1 MTVTSL
7 VPSPAGEPA
16 RAHRSAAEIGRT
28 AAGARPLPPLES
40 RRGHRLPAT
49 ADTVLPN
56 GLRVIAARQP
66 STPMVEL
73 RMSVPFVGTTFAHAA
88 TAEVLA
94 TVLFRRGHA
103 ERAGREADMARH
115 GVTLAAHRT
124 SGWLQISGA
133 APGHALDTLV
143 GALADAVID
152 GSVDEAEIGPVR
164 DRMVR
169 QIALIRA
176 QPRVLAQE
184 ALVAHCYGE
193 LPALQEVPFAA
204 PVAAVT
210 GAAVRD
216 LHHERLRPRGTVLV
230 LVGDL
235 DPERAVE
242 SVAAACGSWGP
253 GGPSP
258 APLRLPSPHPGRVAL
273 VPRADAVQSQIKL
286 VRPVV
291 ARTDDRFPALSL
303 ATLVFGGYFSSR
315 LVTSIREDKGLAY
328 RAEAGFEDHLDS
340 LVLTADADTATE
352 ATVTAYREIRAEL
365 GRMAA
370 AVPSAAEVDAARE
383 YTVGMT
389 MLTLASQA
397 GFASSVATAVCLGHE
412 PERVTAFPDLLRGVT
427 RDQVARV
434 AREFFDP
441 DAFGGVVVG
450 DADRL
455 ASGLRAAGVEVA
467 DTEVLAAR
475 AETRSR
481 NTP

>member
-28 AAGARPLPPLES
+28 AAGARALPPLEA
-40 RRGHRLPAT
+40 RRGLRLPPM

-73 RMSVPFVGTTFAHAA
+73 RMSVPFAGATFAHAA

-94 TVLFRRGHA
+94 TVLFRRG
-103 ERAGREADMARH
+103 RGNGAGRNAEMARQ
-115 GVTLAAHRT
+115 GVTLAAHR
-124 SGWLQISGA
+124 SSRWLQVSGS

-143 GALADAVID
+143 GALADAVTE
-152 GSVDEAEIGPVR
+152 GSADEAEIGPVR
-164 DRMVR
+164 ERMVR

-176 QPRVLAQE
+176 QPQVVAQE

-193 LPALQEVPFAA
+193 LPALQEVPFPA
-204 PVAAVT
+204 PVAGVT
-210 GAAVRD
+210 GAAVRT

-230 LVGDL
+230 MVGDL
-235 DPERAVE
+235 DPEGAVD
-242 SVAAACGSWGP
+242 SVAAATSSWGA
-253 GGPSP
+253 GGQLP
-258 APLRLPSPHPGRVAL
+258 APLSLPPLRARRVAL

-291 ARTDDRFPALSL
+291 PRTDDRFPALSL

-315 LVTSIREDKGLAY
+315 LVTNIREDKGLAY
-328 RAEAGFEDHLDS
+328 RAEAGFEDHLDR
-340 LVLTADADTATE
+340 LMLTADADTATQ
-352 ATVTAYREIRAEL
+352 ATATAYQEIRAEL
-365 GRMAA
+365 GRLATAA
-370 AVPSAAEVDAARE
+370 PSAAEVDAARE

-397 GFASSVATAVCLGHE
+397 GFAGSVATAVCLGHE

-427 RDQVARV
+427 CDQVAQV

-441 DAFGGVVVG
+441 DAFSGVIVG
-450 DADRL
+450 DAGRL
-455 ASGLRAAGVEVA
+455 ASGLRAVGGVEIA
-467 DTEVLAAR
+467 DAEVVDGAAE
-475 AETRSR
+475 A
-481 NTP
+481 

>member
-1 MTVTSL
+1 MTATSL

-16 RAHRSAAEIGRT
+16 RTHRSAAEIGRT
-28 AAGARPLPPLES
+28 AAGARPLPPLEA

-73 RMSVPFVGTTFAHAA
+73 RMSVPFAGTTFAHAA

-94 TVLFRRGHA
+94 TLLFRRGHN
-103 ERAGREADMARH
+103 EGAGREARMARQ
-115 GVTLAAHRT
+115 GVTLSAHR
-124 SGWLQISGA
+124 SSRWLQVSGS
-133 APGHALDTLV
+133 APGHALGTLV
-143 GALADAVID
+143 GALADAVTD
-152 GSVDEAEIGPVR
+152 VSADEAEIGPVR
-164 DRMVR
+164 DRMAR

-176 QPRVLAQE
+176 QPQVIAQE

-193 LPALQEVPFAA
+193 LPALQEVPFPA

-210 GAAVRD
+210 GAAVRA
-216 LHHERLRPRGTVLV
+216 LHHERLRPGGTVLV

-242 SVAAACGSWGP
+242 AVAAATRSWDA

-258 APLRLPSPHPGRVAL
+258 APATLPPPHAGRVAL

-315 LVTSIREDKGLAY
+315 LVTGIREEKGLAY
-328 RAEAGFEDHLDS
+328 RAEAGFEDHLDR
-340 LVLTADADTATE
+340 LVLTVDADTATQVT
-352 ATVTAYREIRAEL
+352 ATAYREIRAEL
-365 GRMAA
+365 GRLAT
-370 AVPSAAEVDAARE
+370 VPPSAAEVDAARE

-397 GFASSVATAVCLGHE
+397 GFAGSVATAVCLGHE
-412 PERVTAFPDLLRGVT
+412 PERVTAFPELLRGVT
-427 RDQVARV
+427 RDQVARA

-441 DAFGGVVVG
+441 DAFSGVVVG

-455 ASGLRAAGVEVA
+455 ASGLRAVGGVEIA
-467 DTEVLAAR
+467 DGEVTDGAVR
-475 AETRSR
+475 V
-481 NTP
+481 